1 MEREAAMSGEV
12 LIISEMHSAEECAQ
26 AIGAQLG
33 CTVAVVR
40 TRREALVTL
49 ASKDF
54 AVIVVEEG
62 LVQGDSAWADQVWDL
77 AGFAI
82 PLQIN
87 FAISGCDRLTRE
99 IKAAS
104 QRRVRERALARRLIS
119 AELED
124 ELKTSVTGLLLESEL
139 ALQEPSTPP
148 SLRPKLQHI
157 ALLAGTLRERL
168 RRSSSEA
175 CGTVRP

>member
-1 MEREAAMSGEV
+1 MGGEV
-12 LIISEMHSAEECAQ
+12 LIISAMHTAGECAR
-26 AIGAQLG
+26 AIGVQLG
-33 CTVAVVR
+33 CAVAVVR
-40 TRREALVTL
+40 TRREALITL
-49 ASKDF
+49 ASTDF
-54 AVIVVEEG
+54 AVIAVEEN
-62 LVQGDSAWADQVWDL
+62 LIEGDSAWADQVWEL
-77 AGFAI
+77 AGSAI

-99 IKAAS
+99 IKAALH
-104 QRRVRERALARRLIS
+104 RRVREQALARRLIS

-139 ALQEPSTPP
+139 ALQEPSTPS

-168 RRSSSEA
+168 RRSASAVEHDL
-175 CGTVRP
+175 